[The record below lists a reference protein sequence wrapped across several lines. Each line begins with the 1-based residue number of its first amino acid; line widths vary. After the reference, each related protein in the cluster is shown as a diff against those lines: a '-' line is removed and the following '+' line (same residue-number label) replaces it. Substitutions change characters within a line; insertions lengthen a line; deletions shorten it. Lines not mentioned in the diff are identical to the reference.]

1 MFTSYIL
8 DLKFERK
15 TIMEFEFDKF
25 INDIEKRNNKENK
38 RKSDRDNSLDVE
50 LDMAR
55 RLRSSQYHER
65 WQNLIKW
72 ENR

>member
-1 MFTSYIL
+1 MFIRYVL
-8 DLKFERK
+8 NLKFERK
-15 TIMEFEFDKF
+15 TNMEFEFDKF
-25 INDIEKRNNKENK
+25 INDIEKRQNKENK
-38 RKSDRDNSLDVE
+38 RKVNRDNSLDVE
-50 LDMAR
+50 LDIAR

>member
-1 MFTSYIL
+1 
-8 DLKFERK
+8 
-15 TIMEFEFDKF
+15 MEFEFDKF
-25 INDIEKRNNKENK
+25 INDIEKRSNKENK
-38 RKSDRDNSLDVE
+38 RKTVRDNSLDVE

-72 ENR
+72 ESR

>member
-1 MFTSYIL
+1 MFIRYVL
-8 DLKFERK
+8 NLKFERK
-15 TIMEFEFDKF
+15 ANMEFEFDKF
-25 INDIEKRNNKENK
+25 INDIEKRQNKENK
-38 RKSDRDNSLDVE
+38 RKVNRDNSLDVE
-50 LDMAR
+50 LDIAR